1 MSRESIGVVEAIFRY
16 PIKSMAGEQ
25 LTTAQVGWHGVE
37 GDRRF
42 AVRRIEEGGG
52 FPWLS
57 ASKLPELLRFTPLV
71 REEAGAADGIP
82 THVRT
87 PDGKE
92 LPVGGEELAAEI
104 ARLHGK
110 PVQMMRLRHGIFD
123 EAAISV
129 IAAATIAEIATA
141 AGCAPD
147 VRRFRP
153 NILIRTDAGRAYEDD
168 RWVGSVLSFGDEGDA
183 PEVSITLRDERCAI
197 VNLDPDSASSD
208 PRVLKAAVRL
218 NENTAGVYGTVVRR
232 GRLAV
237 GQRVHLKA

>member
-1 MSRESIGVVEAIFRY
+1 VSRESIGVVEAIFRY

-25 LTTAQVGWHGVE
+25 LATAQVGWHGVE

-42 AVRRIEEGGG
+42 AVRRMEEGGG

-71 REEAGAADGIP
+71 REEAGGADGIP

-87 PDGKE
+87 PEGRE
-92 LPVGGEELAAEI
+92 LSIGGDELAAEI

-123 EAAISV
+123 EATISV
-129 IAAATIAEIATA
+129 IAAATIAEITTA
-141 AGCAPD
+141 AGCAAD

-153 NILIRTDAGRAYEDD
+153 NILIRTDAGRAFEEDH
-168 RWVGSVLSFGDEGDA
+168 WVGAVLSFGDDEDA
-183 PEVSITLRDERCAI
+183 PEVSITLRDERCVI
-197 VNLDPDSASSD
+197 VNLDPDTASSD
-208 PRVLKAAVRL
+208 PRVFKAAVRL

-237 GQRVHLKA
+237 GQRVRLKA